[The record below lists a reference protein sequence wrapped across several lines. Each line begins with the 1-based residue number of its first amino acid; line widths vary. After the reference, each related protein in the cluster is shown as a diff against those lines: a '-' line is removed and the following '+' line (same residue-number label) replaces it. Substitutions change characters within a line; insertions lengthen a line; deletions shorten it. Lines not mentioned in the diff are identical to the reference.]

1 MCLTKYIL
9 ACDERGTIYRNS
21 KSQSWVY
28 GGFIFRLKEKD
39 ILVNRWNSIKYSLCG
54 SSDVEMKWSNFFY
67 KTDES
72 PLQKELD
79 LEGSL
84 IWALDQIFTTE
95 IKIVP
100 VNMRAV
106 KSELSEECFRTTL
119 KGNQAIDY
127 EILSVAIYGQFA
139 LFLNIF
145 PGIGEMWFDQLGSD
159 TEQDRKQ
166 KAWIEL
172 RNNNSNK
179 NNKRMLKR
187 ILPTIK
193 FLDSSIEPIIQ
204 IADFISGVIWA
215 ASEGDEKYL
224 IHKFESYFG
233 QNWSKI
239 CLVTIT

>member
-1 MCLTKYIL
+1 MCITKYIL
-9 ACDERGTIYRNS
+9 ACDERGTIFRNS
-21 KSQSWVY
+21 KSQTWVY
-28 GGFIFRLKEKD
+28 GGFIFKLKNRD
-39 ILVNRWNSIKYSLCG
+39 ILVNKWNFIKDSLCG
-54 SSDVEMKWSNFFY
+54 SSDVEMKWSHFFY
-67 KTDES
+67 KTEES
-72 PLQKELD
+72 PLKKDIDIEK
-79 LEGSL
+79 SL

-95 IKIVP
+95 AKIIP
-100 VNMRAV
+100 VNIRAV
-106 KSELSEECFRTTL
+106 KNELSEVCFRTTP
-119 KGNQAIDY
+119 KGNQVLDY

-145 PGIGEMWFDQLGSD
+145 PGIGEMWFDQLGSE

-172 RNNNSNK
+172 RNNNDNK
-179 NNKRMLKR
+179 DNQRMIKR

-193 FLDSSIEPIIQ
+193 FLDSNKEPIIQ
-204 IADFISGVIWA
+204 IADFVSGVIWA

-233 QNWSKI
+233 QYWSKI

>member
-28 GGFIFRLKEKD
+28 GGFIFRLKDKD

-67 KTDES
+67 KTEES

-79 LEGSL
+79 LEESL
-84 IWALDQIFTTE
+84 FWALDQIFSTG
-95 IKIVP
+95 INIVP

-106 KSELSEECFRTTL
+106 KNELCEECFRTTL
-119 KGNQAIDY
+119 KGNQVIDY

-139 LFLNIF
+139 MFLNIF

-179 NNKRMLKR
+179 NNKRILKR

-193 FLDSSIEPIIQ
+193 FLDSSKEPIIQ

-224 IHKFESYFG
+224 IQKFESYFG